1 MLFRSQNIP
10 SVTVDADGSI
20 QLRGSEKILVL
31 IDGKPSSIT
40 GNDRQ
45 AVLNQIPASIIDK
58 VEVITSPSAKY
69 DSESSAGIINIITK
83 KDKRTG
89 LNGSATYTVGN
100 RDKYNGS
107 FNLNYRENKWAFLFN
122 YDQIHDRRFSI
133 RNAEREIF
141 GTGINSFVTENEYA
155 DGYSNSHNI
164 KIGVDY
170 FLTKR
175 QTISATTFLKF
186 GNVNVQSDNPAV
198 LYNASRVP
206 ILSYNTSSDRKDKEN
221 TQDFTLGYRKTFA
234 QSGKEWTVDFVYLQ
248 GNNTVGQGVNRQNFN
263 TGFITP
269 IGLPQLWQN
278 NSQTKFY
285 TFTAQSDF
293 VKPIKKT
300 GKLELGLKMTARNN
314 DADFQFN
321 DYVYGLNKYQ
331 SNPNFSNRFVFDEN
345 VFAGYVN
352 VSNQYKKLNYSF
364 GLRPELTQQIGN
376 QKSPTNP
383 AVNDSSY
390 FSLFPSALLNYQ
402 IKEKQRLQF
411 GFTRRI
417 NRPAYGVLNPFV
429 TAPNPQN
436 LFRGNPFIRPELVNS
451 FEFGHLAITKKG
463 SVNSTLYYRHTNG
476 QVSRVRTIVDS
487 LVIQNTTIIT
497 PENIENRSLY
507 GLEFVLLQNITK
519 VWRINGNFNMY
530 HSKLF
535 GNVLNTPIEVKFN
548 AFTTRITNAFRFK
561 KDWEIQFIST
571 YRSPQ
576 QNIQGETKAIYF
588 MDFGLKKEVFK
599 SKGTVNCRVSDIF
612 NTFQFD
618 VDVRGKN
625 FYMLNPL
632 KRETRVAFIGFTYRF
647 AQKTKAAERRER
659 KAINETRAGEGE
671 N

>member
-1 MLFRSQNIP
+1 MKNIILMLAFCSSQKLIAQVVTKKDSTATPSKTATKPAMQAIGKLFGRVVFTKNRKVEPVEYASITVRKIKDSSVVAGTVADAKGFFEVVKIPIGGMYYLQVQAIGFQIKRFGKYLVTIREPEMEVGDLNISEALFTLKEVVVTAKKEDVEYRLDKKIYNIKQILNSQGGTAVDALQNIP

-58 VEVITSPSAKY
+58 VEVITSPSAKF

-122 YDQIHDRRFSI
+122 YDQIHDRRFSR

-206 ILSYNTSSDRKDKEN
+206 ILSYNTSSNRKDEET

-345 VFAGYVN
+345 V
-352 VSNQYKKLNYSF
+352 
-364 GLRPELTQQIGN
+364 
-376 QKSPTNP
+376 
-383 AVNDSSY
+383 
-390 FSLFPSALLNYQ
+390 
-402 IKEKQRLQF
+402 
-411 GFTRRI
+411 
-417 NRPAYGVLNPFV
+417 
-429 TAPNPQN
+429 
-436 LFRGNPFIRPELVNS
+436 
-451 FEFGHLAITKKG
+451 
-463 SVNSTLYYRHTNG
+463 
-476 QVSRVRTIVDS
+476 
-487 LVIQNTTIIT
+487 
-497 PENIENRSLY
+497 
-507 GLEFVLLQNITK
+507 
-519 VWRINGNFNMY
+519 
-530 HSKLF
+530 
-535 GNVLNTPIEVKFN
+535 
-548 AFTTRITNAFRFK
+548 
-561 KDWEIQFIST
+561 
-571 YRSPQ
+571 
-576 QNIQGETKAIYF
+576 
-588 MDFGLKKEVFK
+588 
-599 SKGTVNCRVSDIF
+599 
-612 NTFQFD
+612 
-618 VDVRGKN
+618 
-625 FYMLNPL
+625 
-632 KRETRVAFIGFTYRF
+632 
-647 AQKTKAAERRER
+647 
-659 KAINETRAGEGE
+659 
-671 N
+671 